1 MKVMLVGGTARDW
14 AASSQGLWGAVL
26 ALPDEAQP
34 PWEVGTGDP
43 RGSLLAACHGA
54 GGWQSQPDSSSG
66 LIMPYNQAPTQIS
79 APPCADGETEA
90 RDRGCCTVSL

>member
-43 RGSLLAACHGA
+43 PGFPARCLSRGWRVAEPA
-54 GGWQSQPDSSSG
+54 
-66 LIMPYNQAPTQIS
+66 
-79 APPCADGETEA
+79 
-90 RDRGCCTVSL
+90 